1 MTIQRRRGLHDDLR
15 TTRGKKRPPVDPY
28 PARRFPVQH
37 EIQKLEDELNA
48 FNERIAEL
56 EDEGHRGHAME
67 VLKANAV
74 DFARR
79 IDELRCVL
87 VESAQKNA
95 QEAGDK
101 KLNLRKIVT
110 RR

>member
-1 MTIQRRRGLHDDLR
+1 MTTQRQRGLR
-15 TTRGKKRPPVDPY
+15 REVTACPETRPTVDKY

-37 EIQKLEDELNA
+37 EIQRLEDELNA

-56 EDEGHRGHAME
+56 EGEGHRSLAMD
-67 VLKANAV
+67 VLKANAL

-87 VESAQKNA
+87 VESAPK
-95 QEAGDK
+95 DS
-101 KLNLRKIVT
+101 RKDE
-110 RR
+110 RRKRLLSKSSR